1 MIMEKTLA
9 AQFEYSGEVLK
20 LGDDINTDVIYPGK
34 YIMIYDPSEMK
45 KHALEG
51 LGEDYT
57 RRLGPGGI
65 VVAGENFG
73 CGSSREQGAGAL
85 KAAGV
90 SIIVAKSF
98 ARIYFRNAINYGL
111 LVLTCP
117 EAVDA
122 IADRDRIT
130 VDTREGTISLQD
142 GRSFHFPALPDF
154 LMAIVDAGGLVE
166 HGKKVIAARKAANGG
181 EKS

>member
-1 MIMEKTLA
+1 MEKIVA
-9 AQFEYSGEVLK
+9 ARSEFSGEVLK

-34 YIMIYDPSEMK
+34 YIMIYDPEEMK

-51 LGEDYT
+51 LGEEYT
-57 RRLGPGGI
+57 RRLRPGSI
-65 VVAGENFG
+65 VVGGENFG

-90 SIIVAKSF
+90 PIVVAKSF
-98 ARIYFRNAINYGL
+98 ARIFFRNAINYGL

-122 IADRDRIT
+122 IVDRDHIT

-142 GRSFHFPALPDF
+142 GQSFHFPPLPDF
-154 LMAIVDAGGLVE
+154 LMAIIEAGGLVE
-166 HGKKVIAARKAANGG
+166 HGKKVITARKAANGG
-181 EKS
+181 KKS